1 MIILTSSVMRSQKN
15 LQFPLL
21 FFIYPSGRL
30 VREWYNKSMKR
41 YVQFLGLSYPSA
53 LLLEFMANTIGDGI
67 LFSQNNWV
75 IFFIVWYG
83 SLYTMIYFVQKRV
96 GLMKAVLL
104 FAILGTI
111 AEIII
116 FKRSNLIL
124 DPIIYFLMALLPCWV
139 FDKFIKI

>member
-1 MIILTSSVMRSQKN
+1 
-15 LQFPLL
+15 
-21 FFIYPSGRL
+21 
-30 VREWYNKSMKR
+30 MKR

-53 LLLEFMANTIGDGI
+53 LLFEFMANTIGDGI

-104 FAILGTI
+104 FAILGTF

-116 FKRSNLIL
+116 FKRSNLIV